1 MRFVYGQRHAGVVLI
16 AAEASGFTKIEER
29 AVSERWIL
37 KRCSSSSEPSV
48 VITRVLLARPFY
60 VLYSFCTMLPAQH
73 AMSEDPMDIDLQPE
87 VEEIEPRGPKPIH
100 RLTKDVI
107 NQIAAAEVRPRRV
120 GNVF

>member
-1 MRFVYGQRHAGVVLI
+1 M
-16 AAEASGFTKIEER
+16 
-29 AVSERWIL
+29 
-37 KRCSSSSEPSV
+37 P
-48 VITRVLLARPFY
+48 
-60 VLYSFCTMLPAQH
+60 PAQH

>member
-1 MRFVYGQRHAGVVLI
+1 MDLQKLKKEQCRKDGFSKGSHRHRNLQ
-16 AAEASGFTKIEER
+16 
-29 AVSERWIL
+29 
-37 KRCSSSSEPSV
+37 SSSLAF
-48 VITRVLLARPFY
+48 LLARPFY
-60 VLYSFCTMLPAQH
+60 VLYSFCTMPPAQH